1 MSEKNIWSSADEAKL
16 LKLISDNTPMDKIIK
31 KLKKKEKDINHK
43 LKKLALKMCNE
54 KKTIEEIK
62 NNLKFL
68 SDEQILK
75 IFNHVNKKNINH
87 AKDSE
92 NLSEFGIK
100 KTKTKSKLI
109 KKESQNYSNK
119 IILMLTNINDK
130 LDLIINSNNKNNN
143 LPQKENL
150 QFNNSSLSSTDTS
163 EDNDVQT
170 NNLQSNNLRTKENN
184 KKSQSDDSD
193 TSGEDTD
200 SIINMI
206 NKNKSGR

>member
-1 MSEKNIWSSADEAKL
+1 MSEKNMWSSADEAKL
-16 LKLISDNTPMDKIIK
+16 LKLLSDNTSIDKIIK
-31 KLKKKEKDINHK
+31 KLKKSEKDIRHK

-54 KKTIEEIK
+54 KKTTDEIK

-92 NLSEFGIK
+92 NLTEFGIK
-100 KTKTKSKLI
+100 KTKSKSKLI
-109 KKESQNYSNK
+109 KKESLNYSNK

-130 LDLIINSNNKNNN
+130 LDLIINSNNKNTNLPKKNN
-143 LPQKENL
+143 LQI
-150 QFNNSSLSSTDTS
+150 NNSSVSSTETS
-163 EDNDVQT
+163 KNNNIQNNNFQN
-170 NNLQSNNLRTKENN
+170 NNLQTKKNN
-184 KKSQSDDSD
+184 KKSESLDSD
-193 TSGEDTD
+193 SSGEDTD

-206 NKNKSGR
+206 NKNKTDR